1 MSDNRGMTDD
11 EARAFH
17 NYFVFGFI
25 GFTAVAIVAHLLAWS
40 WRPWF

>member
-11 EARAFH
+11 EARRFH
-17 NYFVFGFI
+17 RSFMLGFA
-25 GFTAVAIVAHLLAWS
+25 GWFAVAVVAHFLLWS